1 MVRLVTAVQGVRLSQ
16 GGIPFELN
24 EYRIFSEK
32 SSSTAETFMR
42 ELLTM
47 ELLGIISFNHI
58 AGILLTHLML

>member
-16 GGIPFELN
+16 GGISFELN

-47 ELLGIISFNHI
+47 ELLGIKF
-58 AGILLTHLML
+58 